1 MGTSVNINHSLLH
14 KNTHLFRI
22 NTSRFEAID
31 VLLTQHVNLLFPQ
44 ESLGAFIFVVGV
56 DSVDGKE
63 ELALRTF
70 CVKGIDPDFDLREF
84 QFSAKFV
91 DGHRENQ
98 WK

>member
-1 MGTSVNINHSLLH
+1 MRTIANINHSLIH

-63 ELALRTF
+63 ELTLRTY
-70 CVKGIDPDFDLREF
+70 CLKGIDPDFDLR
-84 QFSAKFV
+84 KF
-91 DGHRENQ
+91 
-98 WK
+98 